1 MARVG
6 GRGVSPSVRLEGCV
20 TIQGPV
26 PLLHSPDSVQRAIT
40 PVKVIL
46 LKDVENLGRTGDVR
60 DVAPGY
66 ARNFLLRRALAA
78 PATEGALKQ
87 IDLLKQRRAKED
99 ARRLT
104 ESQTLAQRLSQLMLT
119 IPARV
124 GAEGRLFG
132 SVTNSDVAAALK
144 EQYGIEID
152 RRDVALDESIRTL
165 GEHTVDVRLG
175 GQVHAQLRVN
185 VVDEATAPA
194 AATA

>member
-1 MARVG
+1 
-6 GRGVSPSVRLEGCV
+6 
-20 TIQGPV
+20 
-26 PLLHSPDSVQRAIT
+26 
-40 PVKVIL
+40 VKVIL
-46 LKDVENLGRTGDVR
+46 LKDVDNLGRTGDVR

-66 ARNFLLRRALAA
+66 ARNFLLRRALAT

-87 IDLLKQRRAKED
+87 IDMLKQRRAKED

-104 ESQTLAQRLSQLMLT
+104 EAQTLAERLGQLSLT
-119 IPARV
+119 IPVRA

-144 EQYGIEID
+144 EQHGIEID
-152 RRDVALDESIRTL
+152 RRDVALDETIRTL

-175 GQVHAQLRVN
+175 GQVHAQLRVS
-185 VVDEATAPA
+185 VVDEAAQPAA

>member
-1 MARVG
+1 
-6 GRGVSPSVRLEGCV
+6 
-20 TIQGPV
+20 
-26 PLLHSPDSVQRAIT
+26 
-40 PVKVIL
+40 VKVIL

-104 ESQTLAQRLSQLMLT
+104 EAQTLAERVGQLQVT
-119 IPARV
+119 IPART

-144 EQYGIEID
+144 EQHGIEID
-152 RRDVALDESIRTL
+152 RRDVALDDSIRTL
-165 GEHTVDVRLG
+165 GEHTVDVRFG
-175 GQVHAQLRVN
+175 GQVHAQLRVS
-185 VVDEATAPA
+185 VVDEAAQPA
-194 AATA
+194 AAATV